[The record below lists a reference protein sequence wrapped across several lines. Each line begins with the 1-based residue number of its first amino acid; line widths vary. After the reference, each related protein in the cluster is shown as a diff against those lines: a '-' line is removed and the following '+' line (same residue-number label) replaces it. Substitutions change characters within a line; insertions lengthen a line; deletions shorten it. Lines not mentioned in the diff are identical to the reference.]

1 VNHVSA
7 KWIPARIFVTIAK
20 SAQRMSPVA
29 TLASALSAPSS
40 AALVIAATKNAA
52 FPPATAARPAL
63 QAVNRASAQ

>member
-1 VNHVSA
+1 
-7 KWIPARIFVTIAK
+7 
-20 SAQRMSPVA
+20 MSPVA